1 MEPPVGRCVGVV
13 AVVETTVLSLA
24 EAVVD
29 KLPVGAELIK
39 LEESAVFVTVEL
51 ELPEVPVAELLREA
65 DPPEP
70 PEPVMEKGKE
80 YWKIEVSSSQVI

>member
-1 MEPPVGRCVGVV
+1 VEPPVGRCVGVV
-13 AVVETTVLSLA
+13 AVVETTVLSLV

-51 ELPEVPVAELLREA
+51 
-65 DPPEP
+65 
-70 PEPVMEKGKE
+70 
-80 YWKIEVSSSQVI
+80 